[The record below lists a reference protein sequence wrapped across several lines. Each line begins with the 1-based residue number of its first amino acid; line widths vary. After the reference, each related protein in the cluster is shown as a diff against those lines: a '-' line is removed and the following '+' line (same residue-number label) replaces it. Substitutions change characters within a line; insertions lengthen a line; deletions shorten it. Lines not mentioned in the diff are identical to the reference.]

1 VCERRSY
8 SNDYAIREW
17 NIGAAFESEVAAK
30 EDKMSGRP
38 NNAKTLQRRHFLAG
52 AAGTLLTPLAVA
64 QPASGAVRVSP
75 SQTLGPFYPRN
86 AGERPA
92 ETDADL
98 LRVEGDRVLTKGVP
112 IYLTGRVLDRRGQPL
127 TNAAVEIWQCDAHS
141 VYHHPAGGAEAER
154 DPNFQGYGMTRTDSG
169 GTFHFRTIKPIAYPG
184 RTPHIH
190 VRVQASG
197 ASAFATQLY
206 LPDDPGNR
214 RDFLFSR
221 MSAEDQAALTLKF
234 EPTTAAGAMHALAR
248 ATQLIARTE
257 LVVG

>member
-1 VCERRSY
+1 
-8 SNDYAIREW
+8 
-17 NIGAAFESEVAAK
+17 
-30 EDKMSGRP
+30 MSKRP

-64 QPASGAVRVSP
+64 QTASAALRVSP

-86 AGERPA
+86 ASERPA

-98 LRVEGDRVLTKGVP
+98 LRVEGDRVLTKGLP

-127 TNAAVEIWQCDAHS
+127 TNIAVEIWQCDANA
-141 VYHHPAGGAEAER
+141 VYHHPAGGAQTER
-154 DPNFQGYGMTRTDSG
+154 DPNFQGYGVARTDTTG
-169 GTFHFRTIKPIAYPG
+169 AFHFRTIKPIAYPG

-190 VRVQASG
+190 VRVQAPG

-206 LPDDPGNR
+206 LADDPGNR

-221 MSAEDQAALTLKF
+221 MSADEQAALTLRF
-234 EPTTAAGAMHALAR
+234 EPTTAAGAAHALAR
-248 ATQLIARTE
+248 ATQQIASAD
-257 LVVG
+257 LVIA

>member
-30 EDKMSGRP
+30 EDEMSGRP

-98 LRVEGDRVLTKGVP
+98 LRIEGDRVLTKGVP

-154 DPNFQGYGMTRTDSG
+154 DPNFQGYGITRTDSG

>member
-1 VCERRSY
+1 MNE
-8 SNDYAIREW
+8 
-17 NIGAAFESEVAAK
+17 
-30 EDKMSGRP
+30 RP

-64 QPASGAVRVSP
+64 QTAAAAVRVSP

-98 LRVEGDRVLTKGVP
+98 LRTEGDRVLTKGVP
-112 IYLTGRVLDRRGQPL
+112 IYLTGRVLNRRGQPI
-127 TNAAVEIWQCDAHS
+127 TNAAVEIWQCDANA

-154 DPNFQGYGMTRTDSG
+154 DPNFQGYGVGRTDATG
-169 GTFHFRTIKPIAYPG
+169 AFHFRTIKPIAYPG

-190 VRVQASG
+190 VRVQAPN
-197 ASAFATQLY
+197 ASPFATQLY
-206 LPDDPGNR
+206 LADDPGNR

-221 MSAEDQAALTLKF
+221 MSADEQAALTLKF
-234 EPTTAAGAMHALAR
+234 EPATASGAVHTLAR
-248 ATQLIARTE
+248 ATQMVARAE
-257 LVVG
+257 LVIG